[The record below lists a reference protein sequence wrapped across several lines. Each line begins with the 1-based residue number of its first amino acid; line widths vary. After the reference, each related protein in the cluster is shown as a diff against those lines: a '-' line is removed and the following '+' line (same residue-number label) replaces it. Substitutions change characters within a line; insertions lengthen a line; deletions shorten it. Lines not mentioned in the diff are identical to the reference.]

1 MTKTLKIINTR
12 SIKANPNYTNRTF
25 TIRIYKNGKI
35 NAKYRT
41 IQMTKKE
48 FEAELNNTQTDWSH
62 FLKSNDYYLVKS
74 Y

>member
-1 MTKTLKIINTR
+1 MKTTTIT
-12 SIKANPNYTNRTF
+12 ATPNYKNRTF
-25 TIRIYKNGKI
+25 TIRIYINGKI

-48 FEAELNNTQTDWSH
+48 FEAELNNTQNDWSH